1 MSNTEEVTQTTGEEL
16 LPAGQSGRAPVFLA
30 SVRTWGFMGGAFA
43 VLSLMLV
50 LTVGLGGLAAVRLA
64 AARLLGVNPAWL
76 VDDSYDLALLVWG
89 IGFTGLAALVHSAA
103 GIAALLLLRPWI
115 DGYTFPSDNYYF
127 AFGAQFL
134 GLIRLLQRRREPNAR
149 FDGLLP
155 ALLLAGFV
163 LTGLATL
170 PVTWQVHA
178 TARQLIIWQAA
189 LLLFVTAADVSA
201 DRNARQLILGALA
214 AAVFLEALF
223 SILHFK
229 YLLPYLRVLI
239 LENKEVLR
247 QFFGTD
253 QITPELARR
262 FNYNRAFGSMLFP
275 NALSAF
281 LILGLPALGA
291 GTWLFWRGADR
302 PERSAAT
309 FLQALAAGV
318 GAGVGAFILA
328 MMIVHFPSTYR
339 RPPVPWYCNV
349 PWQIFWAF
357 LAAAPAAGGM
367 FAYTRLRGLGRAL
380 FDLARGLFPVALLT
394 GLQALFYTFSRGG
407 WLGLA
412 LACATA
418 AGLFGVMP
426 GRKPDPVGSGRTG
439 STGFRSKPRGRRAL
453 LVPFLLAA
461 ALLAFG
467 GAVWAAG
474 QGGSNVPPSARV
486 TEEGLGVGLREL
498 ADPSSFRLR
507 FTYWRVGLS
516 MFAHNALTGV
526 GMGNFMEAYPH
537 YQYLGA
543 GDVREAHNGYLQAF
557 CETGIFGGALFCGF
571 WGLIILGSAWRLR
584 QQAGAG
590 AWQRRPWEV
599 ALWTGLCAFCL
610 HAGVDI
616 NFSHPSLVMTA
627 SAMAGVLWVW
637 SGVPDST
644 AAENGPAG
652 GAKKKKPKRSEW
664 RRRIEEMVMGPWGR
678 RALIGLLATSSL
690 LSAWSAGR
698 VLGMELRF
706 NGMKWLNVADSKT
719 RDRVLQ
725 VGIFFLTEGLRHAK
739 ATTRARQAGQPD
751 PPAPK
756 IPFVDALAI
765 QPDVSVWLPCA
776 FYEPVPGSTGQYR
789 LLPEGALPSR
799 QSMMGITKPWRA
811 YQGSVEGIQK
821 LTERLEAVDAIWPWI
836 PDAARYIA
844 EWYSLLYNAVRG
856 PTWAQTRPAW
866 RDKWLEWS
874 RRAMERNP
882 MNPEILRYHAEV
894 LSGLALH
901 DETWQDADGRLR
913 AMETCLELHRKT
925 ARYAPQNARFQFNTA
940 WALEQLA
947 KLYRQNGKEAMAE
960 KLEQEAVQIRDNARR
975 LQQLRFSLGFSY

>member
-1 MSNTEEVTQTTGEEL
+1 MDEPEVTRLVGAEPET
-16 LPAGQSGRAPVFLA
+16 AGVGGSGSVFLA
-30 SVRTWGFMGGAFA
+30 PVRTWTFMGGAFGA
-43 VLSLMLV
+43 LSLMLAV
-50 LTVGLGGLAAVRLA
+50 TVGLGGLAAVRLA

-76 VDDSYDLALLVWG
+76 VDDSYDLALVTWG
-89 IGFTGLAALVHSAA
+89 LGFTGLATLVHPAA

-127 AFGAQFL
+127 AFGAQFI

-155 ALLLAGFV
+155 SLLLAGFV
-163 LTGLATL
+163 LTGVITL
-170 PVTWQVHA
+170 PFTWQVHA

-189 LLLFVTAADVSA
+189 LLLFVTAADVST
-201 DRNARQLILGALA
+201 DRNARRVILGALA

-239 LENKEVLR
+239 LENKAVLR

-281 LILGLPALGA
+281 LILGLPVLGA
-291 GTWLFWRGADR
+291 GTWRFWRGGDR
-302 PERSAAT
+302 PERGTST
-309 FLQALAAGV
+309 FLQAAAAGI

-328 MMIVHFPSTYR
+328 MMVVHFPSTYR
-339 RPPVPWYCNV
+339 RPPSPWYCEV

-357 LAAAPAAGGM
+357 LAAAPVADSVFTYA
-367 FAYTRLRGLGRAL
+367 RLYGTARAL
-380 FDLARGLFPVALLT
+380 YDVARGLFPAALLT
-394 GLQALFYTFSRGG
+394 SLLALYYTFSRGG
-407 WLGLA
+407 WLGLV

-418 AGLFGVMP
+418 AVLFGLP
-426 GRKPDPVGSGRTG
+426 GRKPVSVGSGRTG
-439 STGFRSKPRGRRAL
+439 GTVGKSKNRGKRARL
-453 LVPFLLAA
+453 LLPFLLAA
-461 ALLAFG
+461 GLLAFG
-467 GAVWAAG
+467 GAERAAG
-474 QGGSNVPPSARV
+474 QSSGGSSASARV

-498 ADPSSFRLR
+498 SDPSSFRLR

-516 MFAHNALTGV
+516 MFAHNALMGV
-526 GMGNFMEAYPH
+526 GMGNFMEAYSH

-557 CETGIFGGALFCGF
+557 CETGILGGTLFCGF

-584 QQAGAG
+584 QGVGAG
-590 AWQRRPWEV
+590 AIQRRIWDV

-627 SAMAGVLWVW
+627 AAMAGVLWVGAGA
-637 SGVPDST
+637 SGEDAAADS
-644 AAENGPAG
+644 EQAG
-652 GAKKKKPKRSEW
+652 GDKKKKRRQPDW
-664 RRRIEEMVMGPWGR
+664 RLRIEGMIVGPKGR
-678 RALIGLLATSSL
+678 WVLIGLLAVSSL
-690 LSAWSAGR
+690 MSAWAAAR

-719 RDRVLQ
+719 RDKLLQ
-725 VGIFFLTEGLRHAK
+725 VGGFFLKDVFRHAMACTEARK
-739 ATTRARQAGQPD
+739 AGRPD

-756 IPFVDALAI
+756 VPFVDALSL
-765 QPDVSVWLPCA
+765 QPDVAVWLPCA
-776 FYEPVPGSTGQYR
+776 FYEPVPGSNQYR
-789 LLPEGALPSR
+789 PLPEGALPVR
-799 QSMMGITKPWRA
+799 QCMMGITKPWRA
-811 YQGSVEGIQK
+811 YQGALDGILA
-821 LTERLEAVDAIWPWI
+821 LTARLEAIDAIWPWN
-836 PDAARYIA
+836 PEAARYIA
-844 EWYSLLYNAVRG
+844 EWYGLLYNSVYDPDRAAARVE
-856 PTWAQTRPAW
+856 W

-882 MNPEILRYHAEV
+882 MNPEAVRYHAEV

-901 DETWQDADGRLR
+901 DETWRDAAGRLQ
-913 AMETCLELHRKT
+913 AMETCLQLHRKT
-925 ARYAPQNARFQFNTA
+925 AQYAPQNARFQFNTA

-947 KLYRQNGKEAMAE
+947 KLYRQAGKQTEAE
-960 KLEQEAVQIRDNARR
+960 KMEQEAVQIRDNARR